1 MCYNGYEL
9 NEENGK
15 IMCKK
20 QEEADD
26 DGLSTGAIIGIVFGC
41 IIFLAIIAII
51 IICIL
56 KRRNKEKEREMT
68 KIDEEETKKKE
79 VETIPQNGK
88 DDQEDK
94 INVIEYNKNN
104 EIVDSNAN
112 IKPKKGIHNY
122 K

>member
-1 MCYNGYEL
+1 
-9 NEENGK
+9 
-15 IMCKK
+15 
-20 QEEADD
+20 
-26 DGLSTGAIIGIVFGC
+26 
-41 IIFLAIIAII
+41 
-51 IICIL
+51 
-56 KRRNKEKEREMT
+56 MT
-68 KIDEEETKKKE
+68 KIDEEETKKKD

-112 IKPKKGIHNY
+112 IKPKRGIHNY

>member
-1 MCYNGYEL
+1 
-9 NEENGK
+9 
-15 IMCKK
+15 
-20 QEEADD
+20 
-26 DGLSTGAIIGIVFGC
+26 
-41 IIFLAIIAII
+41 
-51 IICIL
+51 
-56 KRRNKEKEREMT
+56 MT

-112 IKPKKGIHNY
+112 IKHKRGIHNY